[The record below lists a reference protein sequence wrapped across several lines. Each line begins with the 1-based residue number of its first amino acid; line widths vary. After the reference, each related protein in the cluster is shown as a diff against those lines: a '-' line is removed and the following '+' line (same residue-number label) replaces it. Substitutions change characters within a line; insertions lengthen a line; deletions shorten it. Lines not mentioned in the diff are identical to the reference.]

1 MAALQI
7 TKPTGGTQIM
17 KILIVDDDAIVVQS
31 CVRILETEGMELQ
44 VASTVE
50 MGEKL
55 LSEESLSQ
63 PYELLLTD
71 VKMPGQDGFE
81 MIRRARKIQPD
92 IPILMMTGYLT
103 TKTMEKGRRDG
114 ADNYIAKPFTPDE
127 LVDAV
132 KKTIIQHKGETD
144 K

>member
-1 MAALQI
+1 
-7 TKPTGGTQIM
+7 M
-17 KILIVDDDAIVVQS
+17 KILIVDDDAIVVKS
-31 CVRILETEGMELQ
+31 CVRILEMEGMEAQ

-50 MGEKL
+50 IGEKL
-55 LSEESLSQ
+55 LSTGEPPPFDLI
-63 PYELLLTD
+63 LTD

-103 TKTMEKGRRDG
+103 AKTMEKGRRYG

-132 KKTIIQHKGETD
+132 KKTTIHNKGGAD